1 VPRRWR
7 IGAVEY
13 LNATPLVWGLERL
26 LPGCRLI
33 LDVPSAL
40 GRGLAAGEFDVAL
53 IPVAAYLHGVGSDIV
68 WDVAIASP
76 GAVGTVKLFAK
87 CWLNEIR
94 TLALDRA
101 SLTSALLTR
110 AALSALHG
118 VHPLCVEVAADLKR
132 VLSEADAAVVIG
144 QDALLAGAQ
153 PPEATV
159 VVDLGE
165 LWVSWQGLPLVT
177 AVWVFGA
184 GRSAPHVA
192 KALREAR
199 DAGVAAIQEI
209 AEAEWARRGLSR
221 EVVAHY
227 LGEMLDFRLGP
238 EHVQSV
244 LRYREV
250 LVKEGL
256 LGKER
261 ELTFC

>member
-1 VPRRWR
+1 
-7 IGAVEY
+7 
-13 LNATPLVWGLERL
+13 L
-26 LPGCRLI
+26 LPGCRVI
-33 LDVPSAL
+33 LDTPSTLAK
-40 GRGLAAGEFDVAL
+40 GLAVGEFDVAL
-53 IPVAAYLHGVGSDIV
+53 IPVAAYLHGVGSDIT
-68 WDVAIASP
+68 WGVAIASR

-87 CWLNEIR
+87 CALNEVK

-101 SLTSALLTR
+101 SQTSALLTR

-118 VHPLCVEVAADLKR
+118 VRPTCVAVVVDLKR

-165 LWVSWQGLPLVT
+165 LWASWQGLPLVT
-177 AVWVFGA
+177 ATWVFGA
-184 GRSAPHVA
+184 GRSAPQVA

-199 DAGVAAIQEI
+199 EAGTAAIQEI
-209 AEAEWARRGLSR
+209 AEAESARRGLTR
-221 EVVAHY
+221 EVIAHY
-227 LGEMLDFRLGP
+227 LGEMLEFRLGP
-238 EHVQSV
+238 EHVRSI
-244 LRYREV
+244 LRYQEV
-250 LVKEGL
+250 LVSEGL